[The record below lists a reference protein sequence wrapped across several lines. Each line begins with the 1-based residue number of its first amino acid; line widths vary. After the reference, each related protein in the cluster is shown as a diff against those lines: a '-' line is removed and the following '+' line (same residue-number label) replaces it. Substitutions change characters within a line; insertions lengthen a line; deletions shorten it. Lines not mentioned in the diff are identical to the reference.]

1 MNRMQISTLVLSA
14 SALVGLAVSE
24 GYSDQAI
31 ITVPGD
37 VPTLG
42 FGSTAHADG
51 AAVRMGDKTTPVRAL
66 VALLDHA
73 SRYERAVKRCAPV
86 PMHPWE
92 YEAYVR
98 LTYNIGEG
106 AFCRSTLASKLNA
119 GDYAGACDQV
129 LKWDRFNGKPL
140 RGLTL
145 RRQAE
150 HAMCIGRTQATAAM
164 AA

>member
-1 MNRMQISTLVLSA
+1 MNRMQISALTLSA

-31 ITVPGD
+31 IPVPGD

-42 FGSTAHADG
+42 FGSTVHAGG
-51 AAVRMGDKTTPVRAL
+51 AAVRLGDKTTPVRAL

-73 SRYERAVKRCAPV
+73 NRYERAVKRCAPV

-106 AFCRSTLASKLNA
+106 AFCGSTLARKLNA
-119 GDYAGACDQV
+119 LDYAGACNEILRWHKFKGQ
-129 LKWDRFNGKPL
+129 PL
-140 RGLTL
+140 RGLAL
-145 RRQAE
+145 RRQSE
-150 HAMCIGRTQATAAM
+150 HQLCTTGTIGTT
-164 AA
+164 

>member
-1 MNRMQISTLVLSA
+1 MNRMQISALTLSA

-31 ITVPGD
+31 IPVPGD
-37 VPTLG
+37 VPTVG
-42 FGSTAHADG
+42 FGSTEHLDG
-51 AAVRMGDKTTPVRAL
+51 TAVRMGEKTTPVRAL

-86 PMHPWE
+86 AMHPWE

-106 AFCRSTLASKLNA
+106 AFCRSTIASKLNA
-119 GDYAGACDQV
+119 GDYAGACHEILRWNKFQGQP
-129 LKWDRFNGKPL
+129 LK
-140 RGLTL
+140 GLTK
-145 RRQAE
+145 RREEE
-150 HAMCIGRTQATAAM
+150 HAMCTGQEVQA
-164 AA
+164 